1 MVSVDNPDIKL
12 KSKCPGIDNSSLE
25 TEFLEVW
32 DCVGE
37 ASFRGF
43 IYQLGRKDKSL
54 FLFFEQLSNLP
65 SKDGLL
71 ALIELASECYECDR
85 LVICLDRQSN
95 DLHALIRDLGWFGF
109 ELSTLRFWIDA
120 CQGRLAVANDS
131 LDCISTSEQW
141 LFLSMEL

>member
-1 MVSVDNPDIKL
+1 MMVSVDNPDIKL

-65 SKDGLL
+65 SKDGSVY
-71 ALIELASECYECDR
+71 IHQCCS
-85 LVICLDRQSN
+85 
-95 DLHALIRDLGWFGF
+95 
-109 ELSTLRFWIDA
+109 LSTDTL
-120 CQGRLAVANDS
+120 
-131 LDCISTSEQW
+131 
-141 LFLSMEL
+141 